1 MGDQALMPFTVA
13 VVHEVQRFADIIP
26 LGLPHMTT
34 RDIEVQGFYVP
45 KVGLRLSQPHLPTTC
60 HLVAA
65 VSVARSAR
73 TGIQATLSSWPQVLN
88 VPAWVGV
95 DRRAEQGWLCPLRA
109 PGREGRQTRTYHSI
123 GGGRALRGSK
133 GTLPWAERWC

>member
-34 RDIEVQGFYVP
+34 HDIEVQGFYVP

-60 HLVAA
+60 HLVAT
-65 VSVARSAR
+65 VSVARCGQDWNPSHPVLMA
-73 TGIQATLSSWPQVLN
+73 TGTECSSLGGRGQESRAGLALSTQSP
-88 VPAWVGV
+88 
-95 DRRAEQGWLCPLRA
+95 RS
-109 PGREGRQTRTYHSI
+109 GREDKLERVS
-123 GGGRALRGSK
+123 ALEEAGH
-133 GTLPWAERWC
+133 